1 MITTIII
8 AVTCIISFLGF
19 SNKTWVEKLI
29 FSPPAVK
36 SGQWYRLFTYGFLHA
51 DWTHLIF
58 NMFSFYI
65 FGREIEKVFLSVFGN
80 QFGMILF
87 VLMYSLGLFV
97 SIFPTYLKEKDN
109 YLYRGL
115 GASGAVSAIVFAF
128 ILIYPMSYMGLFFIP
143 IYLPAFLFGFIY
155 IIISIYLDK
164 NQSGNINHLAHIT
177 GGIFGIIFMFLAFM
191 IFAHINVFAMFID
204 NIQITSIKDLIRF
217 GY

>member
-58 NMFSFYI
+58 NMFSLYI
-65 FGREIEKVFLSVFGN
+65 FGREIEKVFRSVFGN
-80 QFGMILF
+80 QFGLILF
-87 VLMYSLGLFV
+87 VLMYLLGLVV

-115 GASGAVSAIVFAF
+115 GASGAVSAVVFAS
-128 ILIYPMSYMGLFFIP
+128 ILIYPMSYMGLLFIP
-143 IYLPAFLFGFIY
+143 IYVPAFLFGFIF
-155 IIISIYLDK
+155 IVISIYLDK
-164 NQSGNINHLAHIT
+164 NQSGNINHLAHIV
-177 GGIFGIIFMFLAFM
+177 GGIYGIVFMFLAFM
-191 IFAHINVFAMFID
+191 IFAHINVFSLFID